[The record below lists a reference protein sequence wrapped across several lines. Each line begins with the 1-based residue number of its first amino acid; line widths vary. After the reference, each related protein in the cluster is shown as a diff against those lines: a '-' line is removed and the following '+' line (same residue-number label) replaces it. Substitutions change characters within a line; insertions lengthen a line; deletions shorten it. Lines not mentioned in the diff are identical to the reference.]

1 MAYNYA
7 KLRGRITE
15 VTGTQSEFAKR
26 MGLSVRSVSLK
37 LHNKIPFKQTEIQ
50 KALRVLNL
58 TAADIQEYFFTL
70 EVQYA

>member
-37 LHNKIPFKQTEIQ
+37 LHNKIQFKQTEIQ

-70 EVQYA
+70 EV